1 MSREAMK
8 QALEALES
16 YEGFVDD
23 AHIIEGQWHWLDGAK
38 EAITALRQALEQPAD
53 EIDWKDQY
61 EKQKRRAEMWVAKYE
76 KDIGPVEKAVPMQQ
90 PADEPVA
97 WEGYDLDAMVEA
109 FDRVIEAHFN
119 RKNPFHNPIDA
130 DAKMALRVLRGF
142 IPYMKSYT
150 RPLNSVNSVNSI
162 KSSKTL
168 DAQPAAQSVTYQLSP
183 TDIYD
188 FAGWLTTRKGVM
200 TVGSSCEAGPMAE
213 AVGEYLKT
221 FPERF
226 NTRPQPAG
234 PCSTC
239 EALARTVMMDQTG
252 AA

>member
-1 MSREAMK
+1 MSIEAMK
-8 QALEALES
+8 QALEGVEEES
-16 YEGFVDD
+16 VDMVRNAYETDWRHGIPTRK
-23 AHIIEGQWHWLDGAK
+23 AQLDGLK
-38 EAITALRQALEQPAD
+38 HNVELHEQAITALRQALEQPAD

-97 WEGYDLDAMVEA
+97 W
-109 FDRVIEAHFN
+109 
-119 RKNPFHNPIDA
+119 
-130 DAKMALRVLRGF
+130 
-142 IPYMKSYT
+142 
-150 RPLNSVNSVNSI
+150 
-162 KSSKTL
+162 
-168 DAQPAAQSVTYQLSP
+168 QLSP

-226 NTRPQPAG
+226 NTRPQPAADRAIELLKR
-234 PCSTC
+234 C
-239 EALARTVMMDQTG
+239 ENEMRYAGWDKFETDNTARNGVYEQVKQYLEKNT
-252 AA
+252 